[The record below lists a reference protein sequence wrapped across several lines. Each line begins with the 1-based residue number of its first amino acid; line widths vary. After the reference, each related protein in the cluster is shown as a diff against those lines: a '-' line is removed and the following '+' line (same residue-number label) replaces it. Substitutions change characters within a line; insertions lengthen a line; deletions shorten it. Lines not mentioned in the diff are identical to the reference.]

1 MITLVPIGKV
11 KDTVL
16 KSLAPPLTE
25 ILGQEAE
32 VAGTLL
38 LPEDGWSRSRR
49 QYLASALLALV
60 PVPARGD
67 RALGIASVDLYAPGL
82 NFVFGIADTEG
93 RRAVISL
100 ARLTPE
106 FYGSPPDDALFLQ
119 RAVKEAVHELG
130 HTCRLGH
137 CRDLLWLEERE
148 WTGAK
153 TSRNGKGG
161 DGYGGS
167 FCNTTRQAPRSGF
180 LLSCS
185 EGFDYAP

>member
-16 KSLAPPLTE
+16 KGLAPPLAE

-67 RALGIASVDLYAPGL
+67 RALGIVDADLYAPGL
-82 NFVFGIADTEG
+82 NFVFGITDTEG
-93 RRAVISL
+93 RRALISL
-100 ARLTPE
+100 ARLRPE
-106 FYGSPPDDALFLQ
+106 FYCSPSDDALFLQ
-119 RAVKEAVHELG
+119 RAVKEAIHELG
-130 HTCRLGH
+130 HTYGLGH
-137 CRDLLWLEERE
+137 CRDPWCTMFFSNTLHDTGVKGPGFCAACRE
-148 WTGAK
+148 KVNRGM
-153 TSRNGKGG
+153 RG
-161 DGYGGS
+161 
-167 FCNTTRQAPRSGF
+167 
-180 LLSCS
+180 
-185 EGFDYAP
+185 